1 MKKLFIKIKHFFQ
14 NNFFNSTN
22 INYFVIY
29 ITVTE
34 IIKFFI
40 YPIIIEGEYNT
51 YQSILSLVLIS
62 LVVRSITLDIYDLK
76 EGDWFTIEKFK
87 LNHNVMI
94 ENPNK
99 FIKLIK
105 KINKFGGNLVLFIT
119 FIVIEPL
126 IFILL
131 FRKGNHQWNGLT
143 WQFKILFLIS
153 NIIAVIPLYFGIKLI
168 IKFIGK
174 MIMLIF

>member
-1 MKKLFIKIKHFFQ
+1 VKNLFIKIKQFFQ
-14 NNFFNSTN
+14 NNFFNCKS

-40 YPIIIEGEYNT
+40 YPIIIEGEYSP

-76 EGDWFTIEKFK
+76 EGDWFKIEIFK
-87 LNHNVMI
+87 LNHNAII
-94 ENPNK
+94 ENSNK
-99 FIKLIK
+99 FIKMIK
-105 KINKFGGNLVLFIT
+105 KISKFGGNLLLFIA

-131 FRKGNHQWNGLT
+131 FRKGDHQWNGLT
-143 WQFKILFLIS
+143 WQFKILFVIS
-153 NIIAVIPLYFGIKLI
+153 NIIAIIPLYLGIKI
-168 IKFIGK
+168 VIKFIGK
-174 MIMLIF
+174 IIMLIF